1 MNLKAIITLVVSLLL
16 LPLLPATAFGAPAI
30 EFTPSVKTAFDL
42 TTAKAEGSARTKM
55 NSLYSELSVL
65 KLQDDNR
72 ESHIR
77 SLHYN
82 NEQSLAAIRQ
92 QIKEIDLTTVSRLEG
107 EAAKLKQ
114 RYQPLFDQYSALNN
128 RIALAKKL
136 KDKDLNAV
144 LKTQADVMKIAV
156 QIARQDIRTKETQLR
171 AAKDARTK
179 KTAAVRKTL
188 SGIDNP
194 QLTIKAQKSVVS
206 ALNKRLTADWS
217 DFKAAIR
224 KQNASLTSQ
233 SLSSMASQYRQLAD
247 AKQKI
252 IESEQ
257 KVAAVIATAKTQ
269 LAS

>member
-1 MNLKAIITLVVSLLL
+1 MNIKAIFTLVLTLLL
-16 LPLLPATAFGAPAI
+16 LPLTPITAFGAPAI
-30 EFTPSVKTAFDL
+30 EFTPSVKAAFDL
-42 TTAKAEGSARTKM
+42 TTATTEGAVK
-55 NSLYSELSVL
+55 NKLNGLYGELSVL

-72 ESHIR
+72 ESNIR

-82 NEQSLAAIRQ
+82 NEQSLTAIRQ
-92 QIKEIDLTTVSRLEG
+92 QIKEIDLTAVTRLEG
-107 EAAKLKQ
+107 ETAKLKQ
-114 RYQPLFDQYSALNN
+114 RYQPLFDQYTALNN
-128 RIALAKKL
+128 RIDLAKKL
-136 KDKDLNAV
+136 KDKDLNAI
-144 LKTQADVMKIAV
+144 LRTQADAMKITV
-156 QIARQDIRTKETQLR
+156 QIARQDIRNKETQLR
-171 AAKDARTK
+171 AAKDARSK
-179 KTAAVRKTL
+179 KTTAVRKTL
-188 SGIDNP
+188 SGIDSP
-194 QLTIKAQKSVVS
+194 QSTIKAQKSVVS

-233 SLSSMASQYRQLAD
+233 SLSSMASQYRQLAE